1 MLKLKAPLE
10 KPKMNKKYKVE
21 WASAAAVDLQQIINY
36 IAEYRPGNALEVLRK
51 IKQKSSGL
59 YTLPERG
66 RIIPELQAHGI
77 NIYRE
82 LIEDPW
88 RIVYRITETTVYVL
102 SIIDSRQNVE
112 DLLLNRLIK

>member
-10 KPKMNKKYKVE
+10 KPNMNKKYKVE
-21 WASAAAVDLQQIINY
+21 WASAAEVDLKQIINY
-36 IAEYRPGNALEVLRK
+36 RAEDSPGNALEVLRK

-82 LIEDPW
+82 LIEGPW

>member
-1 MLKLKAPLE
+1 MTR
-10 KPKMNKKYKVE
+10 KYRVE
-21 WASAAAVDLQQIINY
+21 WASAAEEDLKRIIYY
-36 IAEYRPGNALEVLRK
+36 IAEDSPDNALEVLRK
-51 IKQKSSGL
+51 IKQKSSKL

-82 LIEDPW
+82 IIEGPW
-88 RIVYRITETTVYVL
+88 RIVYRITKSTVYVL
-102 SIIDSRQNVE
+102 SLIDSRQNVE

>member
-1 MLKLKAPLE
+1 MG
-10 KPKMNKKYKVE
+10 KPKLNTKYKVE
-21 WASAAAVDLQQIINY
+21 WASAAEVDLRQITAY
-36 IAEYRPGNALEVLRK
+36 IANDSPGNALEVLRK

-59 YTLPERG
+59 YSFPERG

-82 LIEDPW
+82 LVEGPW
-88 RIVYRITETTVYVL
+88 RIIYRITETTVYVL

-112 DLLLNRLIK
+112 DLLLSRLLK